1 MAAPLPVICLAGPT
15 GCGKT
20 AAALALAEALGG
32 EVINAD
38 SRQVYSDFPLI
49 TAQPSP
55 EEQACCPHH
64 LYGFLPTEQK
74 ISAGRWA
81 DQAVAEAKAVL
92 ARGHVPLLVGG
103 TGLYF
108 QGLLH
113 GIAEIPAID
122 PAITA
127 ALTARLAEEGPA
139 ALHAELAAKDPAY
152 AARIHPNDRQR
163 IVRALEV
170 LAGTGHTFS
179 WWHEHGMP
187 EPPCAGPLLVLDMEL
202 DALTPRLAR
211 RIDLMLEQGA
221 LDEARAAR
229 RRCDDAAAPGW
240 SGIGCAEVLAH
251 LRGELSLEPLAAQHP
266 RLCQA
271 PAHLVPGPQRGP
283 LLRPAGSGRPAG
295 GRPAGLLNRG
305 GRTPALP
312 SPAGRQITAPCPAR
326 PRYGAFFMPV
336 RRSFPAGSRARPP
349 EPPF

>member
-1 MAAPLPVICLAGPT
+1 MS
-15 GCGKT
+15 
-20 AAALALAEALGG
+20 
-32 EVINAD
+32 D
-38 SRQVYSDFPLI
+38 SNR
-49 TAQPSP
+49 
-55 EEQACCPHH
+55 
-64 LYGFLPTEQK
+64 
-74 ISAGRWA
+74 
-81 DQAVAEAKAVL
+81 
-92 ARGHVPLLVGG
+92 LVG
-103 TGLYF
+103 L
-108 QGLLH
+108 
-113 GIAEIPAID
+113 
-122 PAITA
+122 
-127 ALTARLAEEGPA
+127 A

-240 SGIGCAEVLAH
+240 SGIGCAEGAYLG
-251 LRGELSLEPLAAQHP
+251 L
-266 RLCQA
+266 

-336 RRSFPAGSRARPP
+336 RRSFPAESRARPL

>member
-1 MAAPLPVICLAGPT
+1 M
-15 GCGKT
+15 
-20 AAALALAEALGG
+20 
-32 EVINAD
+32 
-38 SRQVYSDFPLI
+38 
-49 TAQPSP
+49 
-55 EEQACCPHH
+55 
-64 LYGFLPTEQK
+64 
-74 ISAGRWA
+74 
-81 DQAVAEAKAVL
+81 L

-108 QGLLH
+108 QALLH

-127 ALTARLAEEGPA
+127 ALTARLSEEGPA

-251 LRGELSLEPLAAQHP
+251 LRGELSLEECRRLWLHNTRAYAKRQRTWFRARSEARFFAPQDLDGLLAAA
-266 RLCQA
+266 RQA
-271 PAHLVPGPQRGP
+271 
-283 LLRPAGSGRPAG
+283 
-295 GRPAGLLNRG
+295 
-305 GRTPALP
+305 
-312 SPAGRQITAPCPAR
+312 C
-326 PRYGAFFMPV
+326 
-336 RRSFPAGSRARPP
+336 
-349 EPPF
+349 